1 MEIKQSKILALF
13 RKLLNKDYITL
24 FGEFI
29 DFRDWYVI
37 WVEKGED
44 PLDKKFEGWCESW
57 DTHYEMK
64 ESLEDEPHIKY
75 KKLNAFFTIIK
86 WKSFYFHHECLIKF
100 ICGVVIG
107 VVISFILGGLFKYR
121 R

>member
-1 MEIKQSKILALF
+1 MEIKQSKILALL

-29 DFRDWYVI
+29 DLRDWYVT

-44 PLDKKFEGWCESW
+44 YFDREFEGWCESW
-57 DTHYEMK
+57 DTYYEMQ
-64 ESLEDEPHIKY
+64 EFLEEYPNIKY

-86 WKSFYFHHECLIKF
+86 WHSVYSKHRFK
-100 ICGVVIG
+100 CGVVVG
-107 VVISFILGGLFKYR
+107 LILGWLFN
-121 R
+121 